1 MISAG
6 GAQVIGPA
14 SGGKVTPINNLGT
27 VALQVI
33 GPNAYRSMITFAN
46 PGTVTVYV
54 APLLNAQGAAFTPS
68 LAALGGTFP
77 VFAGGLLTLTGE
89 CQTGWQ
95 AFAASGTNNPFT
107 VSESN
112 V

>member
-27 VALQVI
+27 TAIQVI
-33 GPNAYRSMITFAN
+33 GQNVNRATITFAN

-54 APLLNAQGAAFTPS
+54 APLTNAQGASFTPS
-68 LAALGGTFP
+68 LASLGGTFP
-77 VFAGGLLTLTGE
+77 VFAGGFLTLTGE
-89 CQTGWQ
+89 CQTGYQ
-95 AFAASGTNNPFT
+95 AFAASGANNPFT